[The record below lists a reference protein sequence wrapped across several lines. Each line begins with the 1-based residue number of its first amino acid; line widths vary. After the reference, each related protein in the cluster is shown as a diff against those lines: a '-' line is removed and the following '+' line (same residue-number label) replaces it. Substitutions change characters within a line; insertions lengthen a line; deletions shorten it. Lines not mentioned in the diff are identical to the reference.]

1 MSSTVGIASTSVVV
15 GGAGAGGSSG
25 GGGIVSSSSDGKL
38 SSSSSSK
45 QTTSQQLLQRGVVG
59 RQTNQL
65 KYIHQVLV
73 KTLWKHNFAWPFQ
86 KPVDAVALNL
96 PVNITC
102 SFSFLNFVTTMN
114 FLFVVGLPQNNQAS
128 NGHGNDKES
137 SRDKLLLYVTAMSGR
152 L

>member
-15 GGAGAGGSSG
+15 GGAGAVGSSG

-38 SSSSSSK
+38 SSSK
-45 QTTSQQLLQRGVVG
+45 QTTGQQQQLLQRGVVG

-102 SFSFLNFVTTMN
+102 PPTLPPLNFVTTMK
-114 FLFVVGLPQNNQAS
+114 FLLF
-128 NGHGNDKES
+128 
-137 SRDKLLLYVTAMSGR
+137 
-152 L
+152 

>member
-25 GGGIVSSSSDGKL
+25 GGIVSSSSDGKL
-38 SSSSSSK
+38 SSSSSK

-102 SFSFLNFVTTMN
+102 SFFS
-114 FLFVVGLPQNNQAS
+114 
-128 NGHGNDKES
+128 
-137 SRDKLLLYVTAMSGR
+137 
-152 L
+152 